1 MRNLH
6 LTFVYVVPV
15 KSKVKIFQNSVAF
28 SEYMNFTTQCKLH
41 NMVTNEASARE
52 QVIRSLRV
60 CREKPGLVLQYWTS
74 AKTTLTSAVSQWTEG
89 TC

>member
-1 MRNLH
+1 
-6 LTFVYVVPV
+6 
-15 KSKVKIFQNSVAF
+15 
-28 SEYMNFTTQCKLH
+28 
-41 NMVTNEASARE
+41 MVTNEASARE